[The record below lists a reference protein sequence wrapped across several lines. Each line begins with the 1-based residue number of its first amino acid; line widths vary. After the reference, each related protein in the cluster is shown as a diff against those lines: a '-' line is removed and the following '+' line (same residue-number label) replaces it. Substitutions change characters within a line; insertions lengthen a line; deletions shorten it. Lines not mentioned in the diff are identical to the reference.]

1 MERADRI
8 TKVGAVANMGMA
20 ALKGVV
26 GTAACSPALQAD
38 AVHSLSD
45 LVSDGVSLWALHR
58 ARRPPDKYYPYGHGK
73 FEAVG
78 SACVGGLLV
87 AAGGGIGI
95 HAIQAAVDACSA
107 VEVSQAA
114 LGLQLGAAAVA
125 ALSVGIKEALYRQT
139 LTVAAEVRSSTLAAN
154 AWHHRSDALSSVVAL
169 VGIGGCACGVPLL
182 DPLAGVVV
190 SALILKEGASIGSQA
205 LGELTDSQVEP
216 PPPPSP
222 SPSPA
227 PRHPPPGGARASGR
241 GHRCGAA
248 CARGAVA
255 RRGARPCAGALPA
268 RRHAREQR
276 PRPNNDPDHDPNP
289 NPNPDSNTYPHLDP
303 NVPSTLT

>member
-95 HAIQAAVDACSA
+95 HAIHAAVDACSA
-107 VEVSQAA
+107 VEVSQA
-114 LGLQLGAAAVA
+114 
-125 ALSVGIKEALYRQT
+125 T
-139 LTVAAEVRSSTLAAN
+139 LTLTL
-154 AWHHRSDALSSVVAL
+154 
-169 VGIGGCACGVPLL
+169 
-182 DPLAGVVV
+182 
-190 SALILKEGASIGSQA
+190 
-205 LGELTDSQVEP
+205 
-216 PPPPSP
+216 
-222 SPSPA
+222 
-227 PRHPPPGGARASGR
+227 
-241 GHRCGAA
+241 
-248 CARGAVA
+248 
-255 RRGARPCAGALPA
+255 
-268 RRHAREQR
+268 
-276 PRPNNDPDHDPNP
+276 PNP
-289 NPNPDSNTYPHLDP
+289 NPS
-303 NVPSTLT
+303 

>member
-8 TKVGAVANMGMA
+8 TKVGAVANVGMA

-95 HAIQAAVDACSA
+95 HAMQAAVDACSA
-107 VEVSQAA
+107 VDVVPAA

-125 ALSVGIKEALYRQT
+125 ALSVVIKEALYQRT
-139 LTVAAEVRSSTLAAN
+139 LAVASEVRSSTLAAN
-154 AWHHRSDALSSVVAL
+154 AWHHRTDALSSVVAL
-169 VGIGGCACGVPLL
+169 VGIGGAACGVPLL

-190 SALILKEGASIGSQA
+190 SALILKEGAAIGRQA
-205 LGELTDSQVEP
+205 LRELTDSQV
-216 PPPPSP
+216 
-222 SPSPA
+222 
-227 PRHPPPGGARASGR
+227 
-241 GHRCGAA
+241 
-248 CARGAVA
+248 
-255 RRGARPCAGALPA
+255 
-268 RRHAREQR
+268 
-276 PRPNNDPDHDPNP
+276 DP
-289 NPNPDSNTYPHLDP
+289 
-303 NVPSTLT
+303 

>member
-205 LGELTDSQVEP
+205 LGELTDPRP
-216 PPPPSP
+216 PPPP
-222 SPSPA
+222 A
-227 PRHPPPGGARASGR
+227 TPPQVEPELLAAVI
-241 GHRCGAA
+241 GAA
-248 CARGAVA
+248 RRVPEVLWLAEVRG
-255 RRGARPCAGALPA
+255 RALGPYLLVDMRVSNDPA
-268 RRHAREQR
+268 LTMILTMTPTLTLTLTPTLTLTSTPTY
-276 PRPNNDPDHDPNP
+276 PRP
-289 NPNPDSNTYPHLDP
+289 
-303 NVPSTLT
+303 